1 VTTTVLNPTLWLLA
15 ALIVRALVSW
25 RRGEAASM
33 AMRRFVTTFA
43 SRPVL
48 VVLAI
53 ATAAALGSRAV
64 VGYLSPGSYA
74 EEVLA
79 ARAYL
84 EARQLYQGND
94 RADFKKWLSEE
105 PAPVAPWTL
114 PGLTVCQA
122 NAAQFRPEFYT
133 AQGHS
138 PVLLMASVP
147 LVAAAGG
154 RALYVLLTLL
164 SCAALGAMAV
174 VLARLSGVDVRSPAG
189 FLIVIA
195 LVGWQPTLAGLRQGD
210 AVLIASGLLTA
221 AWWYLRNDDPGRA
234 GLAAAGG
241 SLLLPPLSIVIP
253 ALGLASRRALG
264 VAVGS
269 VTAIAVLVV
278 ALVGPMIAVDYASST
293 LASARVYAASPMS
306 YSGVG
311 QFLRLGAENIAPA
324 AWASVGLVTLSAAAT
339 LLSKAGP
346 PATARIDLTLALLL
360 TTAFLLVPVAW
371 SQHVTLLVI
380 PIAVLL
386 RRTIAS
392 EHPATL
398 VALAALVLVL
408 SLPDQA
414 VGRLGLLLHLSG
426 GPLGVTGVPPVPVC
440 AAVTLWGWM
449 LVANLRAVPA
459 PRTPALRVGLAS

>member
-1 VTTTVLNPTLWLLA
+1 VITTVLNPTLWLLV
-15 ALIVRALVSW
+15 ALLVSALVSW
-25 RRGEAASM
+25 RRGEVPAT
-33 AMRRFVTTFA
+33 AMRRFVAGGTR
-43 SRPVL
+43 RPVL
-48 VVLAI
+48 LVLAV
-53 ATAAALGSRAV
+53 AAAAGLGSRVV

-94 RADFKKWLSEE
+94 RADFRKWLSEE

-122 NAAQFRPEFYT
+122 NAAESRPEFYT

-154 RALYVLLTLL
+154 RGLYVILTLL
-164 SCAALGAMAV
+164 SCAALVGMAV
-174 VLARLSGVDVRSPAG
+174 VLARVAGLDARSPAG
-189 FLIVIA
+189 FLILIA

-210 AVLIASGLLTA
+210 AVLITSGLLTA
-221 AWWYLRNDDPGRA
+221 AWWYSRNDDGGRA
-234 GLAAAGG
+234 GLAAAAGA
-241 SLLLPPLSIVIP
+241 LLLPPVSIVIP
-253 ALGLASRRALG
+253 ALGSSSRRAL
-264 VAVGS
+264 
-269 VTAIAVLVV
+269 AIALGTVLVVAVLVV
-278 ALVGPMIAVDYASST
+278 GLVGPMIAVDYVGST
-293 LASARVYAASPMS
+293 LASARVYAASPMA

-311 QFLRLGAENIAPA
+311 QFLRLDAGSGVPA
-324 AWASVGLVTLSAAAT
+324 AWASLGLMTLSLAAT

-386 RRTIAS
+386 RRAIAG
-392 EHPATL
+392 EHPVRL

-426 GPLGVTGVPPVPVC
+426 GPLGVTGVPPVPVW

-459 PRTPALRVGLAS
+459 PGTPALRVGLAS